1 MFKRVYNKLKDIQEK
16 RVAYWQL
23 NSLSD
28 KALKDIGINRS
39 EIRSIVYN
47 KS

>member
-1 MFKRVYNKLKDIQEK
+1 MIKRLYNKIKEIQEK

-23 NSLSD
+23 SNLSD
-28 KALKDIGINRS
+28 KALKDLGIHRS

-47 KS
+47 ES